1 MASSK
6 AVKPPV
12 LTEIRL
18 FCRFSYFDVK
28 PETRLNRSLKLISRN
43 SSWGFDVLKN
53 CETASL
59 DFWILSDIDQL
70 ESKIRPTEM
79 GVSSVENET
88 ISCSTY
94 PSNTRKL
101 LASRPVTTLSEES
114 VTVTFRSTIS

>member
-18 FCRFSYFDVK
+18 FCRFSYYDVK

-43 SSWGFDVLKN
+43 SCWGFDVLTN

-59 DFWILSDIDQL
+59 DFWILSDIEPL
-70 ESKIRPTEM
+70 ESKIKPTEM

-88 ISCSTY
+88 ICCSTLS
-94 PSNTRKL
+94 SNTRKL
-101 LASRPVTTLSEES
+101 PELRPVTTLS
-114 VTVTFRSTIS
+114 